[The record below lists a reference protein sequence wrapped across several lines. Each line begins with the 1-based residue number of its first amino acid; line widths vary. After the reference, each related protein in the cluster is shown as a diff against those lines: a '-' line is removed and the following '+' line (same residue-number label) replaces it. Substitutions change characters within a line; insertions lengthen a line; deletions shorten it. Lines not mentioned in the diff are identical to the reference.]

1 MHLIV
6 LLLAVAFPPATPQRP
21 AVPGLELS
29 EPNSYHVRM
38 TTTFAVP
45 AGDKGIELLR
55 VYQALPA
62 VRPWTETGT
71 ILGASNISHQPAFGK
86 RIREEPDADSIF
98 WELKAPK
105 SASRHVFVTDFV
117 VVSYTREFRPAAVQ
131 VDWGGY
137 AQPQDK
143 SAVVNPD
150 DDAKVHPELAKTAA
164 AIRATNPPPAAVLE
178 ICKWI
183 QANLTYDA
191 SVSYG
196 PDDIDAIL
204 KNKRGHCGHQFALFD
219 QLATGAGIPV
229 RSIGGLNLYV
239 PDGRTGEL
247 QKIRADWT
255 NIHTWSEVYFPG
267 VGWIE
272 IDPGFAEAPFRLG
285 HHLIQNNRRF
295 QNYVV
300 WMREAGVEKFATWT
314 YRDGAYVSDYGV
326 ENIIS
331 YAEKPVKK
339 Q

>member
-1 MHLIV
+1 MHVVV
-6 LLLAVAFPPATPQRP
+6 LLLALASPSAPPHPT
-21 AVPGLELS
+21 VPGLELS
-29 EPNSYHVRM
+29 ESTSYHVRM
-38 TTTFAVP
+38 TTSFAVP
-45 AGDKGIELLR
+45 ATDNSIELLR

-71 ILGASNISHQPAFGK
+71 ILGAAGISHRPASGK

-105 SASRHVFVTDFV
+105 AASKHIFVTEFV
-117 VVSYTREFRPAAVQ
+117 VVSYTREFRPAAVK

-137 AQPQDK
+137 AKPEDK
-143 SAVVNPD
+143 SAVVSPD
-150 DDAKVHPELAKTAA
+150 AAAKVHPELAKTAA
-164 AIRATNPPPAAVLE
+164 EIRAVHAPPEAVLE

-196 PDDIDAIL
+196 PEDINEIL
-204 KNKRGHCGHQFALFD
+204 KNRRGHCGHQFALFD
-219 QLATGAGIPV
+219 QLATSAGIPV
-229 RSIGGLNLYV
+229 RSVGGLNLCV
-239 PDGRTGEL
+239 PDGRSGEL

-272 IDPGFAEAPFRLG
+272 IDPGFADAPFRLG

-331 YAEKPVKK
+331 YTEKPVKK
-339 Q
+339 